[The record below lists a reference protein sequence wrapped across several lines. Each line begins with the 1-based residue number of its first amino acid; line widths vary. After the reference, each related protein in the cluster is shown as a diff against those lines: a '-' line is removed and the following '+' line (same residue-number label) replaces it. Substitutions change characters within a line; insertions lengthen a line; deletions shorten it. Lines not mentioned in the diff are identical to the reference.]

1 MSQQINLFNP
11 VFMTQR
17 KYFSVVTMLQAFTLI
32 ILGSALFYAYAVYQV
47 NYMNR
52 QLAETQKRYISEQAK
67 LVRYKAGY
75 SPKEAEQKL
84 EAELSSAE
92 ARLALQH
99 KLVGTLR
106 NGAIGNTSGYSDYM
120 SAFARQVRHGLWLTS
135 FSIVGD
141 AKQISISGAVLSP
154 ELLPAYI
161 SRLNHESVMRGKSF
175 ASLQM
180 QRVGTEGASVEF
192 TLQSIEIV
200 EAEE

>member
-17 KYFSVVTMLQAFTLI
+17 KYFSVVTMLQALALI
-32 ILGSALFYAYAVYQV
+32 ILGSTLFYGYAVYQV
-47 NYMNR
+47 NSMNK

-67 LVRYKAGY
+67 LERYKAGY
-75 SPKEAEQKL
+75 SPLEAEQKL
-84 EAELSSAE
+84 EAELNSVE

-99 KLVGTLR
+99 RLVVTLK

-120 SAFARQVRHGLWLTS
+120 SAFARQMVYGLWLTS

-141 AKQISISGAVLSP
+141 AKKLSISGAVLSP

-180 QRVGTEGASVEF
+180 ERVGNEGISVEF
-192 TLQSIEIV
+192 TLKSIETG